1 MFLLAFVIE
10 KGNLQI
16 KCLKQNCD
24 RWERIK
30 KYYLS
35 TDFFKDSPIFLMKT
49 MSGKDRMI
57 LTVNRII
64 MHILA
69 IYRIYI
75 SAL

>member
-49 MSGKDRMI
+49 MSGIDRMI
-57 LTVNRII
+57 LTVHAVSLCIF
-64 MHILA
+64 
-69 IYRIYI
+69 
-75 SAL
+75 